1 MPRATQ
7 NTRPLPPQNSR
18 FDRIRNLGRKKT
30 VYRPVAQ
37 GRRRNTINTAF
48 KRIKQWRPPKVP
60 EGITRI
66 ASSWWL
72 EILGSLLVIL
82 SFSGLVAILH
92 DYQGKPQPN
101 WPLGFSFNTALS
113 VLGALFR
120 APALFI
126 VAEGVGQLKWLW
138 LSNKRP
144 LSDLSAYDEATR
156 GPWGATRLLWVARWR
171 DIFAFLGALIIIA
184 SLGLDPFTQ
193 AVVSYY
199 PCIGSD
205 YHATSSISHIN
216 SFFSQA
222 VGYNLPTWALL
233 AMDAS
238 FTDPTSIKPKFTCT
252 ASTCSFL
259 DSYHTVGICS
269 RCVDVSTELHTNCT
283 AGIRGGCSYTLSVPY
298 PGNVTV
304 NTTAGYTISPAV
316 GGKVDDLTYANW
328 QVFSVQKF
336 KSIMSPEGVMVPLGT
351 NGTSPHHQ
359 SSSIDLVSAWPVL
372 GCRCHL
378 YYCIRT
384 YTATIEHGVLH
395 ETLQSTSAN
404 WSSYTKET
412 PVLGTVRVS
421 CLKPEIQAYLLN
433 SGYIAAGT
441 QWMPWN
447 GTYLNGTE
455 AQEHISQAL
464 DPVIPVNCVYQ
475 IQILSSGLN
484 WTPEEVFSD
493 PLTGSLN
500 GTGFNKN
507 IRLAPSSRSLLAGL
521 YNNGTLSVE
530 SLGRAFDNFTTAA
543 TNYMRL
549 GTATIPRNITSLLPT
564 NINTPVALN
573 PVPGK
578 AEDWNHP
585 VTGKAFIDTTCIHV
599 RWPWLALPA
608 AIFVGTLIL
617 FAMLIFKTAHDREL
631 EVWKSSQN
639 ALIWHG
645 IDGSAELES
654 VTLITKKQM
663 DVRSKEINVR
673 LKKTGM
679 GWKLVQDG

>member
-1 MPRATQ
+1 
-7 NTRPLPPQNSR
+7 
-18 FDRIRNLGRKKT
+18 
-30 VYRPVAQ
+30 
-37 GRRRNTINTAF
+37 
-48 KRIKQWRPPKVP
+48 
-60 EGITRI
+60 
-66 ASSWWL
+66 
-72 EILGSLLVIL
+72 
-82 SFSGLVAILH
+82 
-92 DYQGKPQPN
+92 
-101 WPLGFSFNTALS
+101 
-113 VLGALFR
+113 
-120 APALFI
+120 
-126 VAEGVGQLKWLW
+126 
-138 LSNKRP
+138 
-144 LSDLSAYDEATR
+144 
-156 GPWGATRLLWVARWR
+156 
-171 DIFAFLGALIIIA
+171 
-184 SLGLDPFTQ
+184 
-193 AVVSYY
+193 
-199 PCIGSD
+199 
-205 YHATSSISHIN
+205 
-216 SFFSQA
+216 
-222 VGYNLPTWALL
+222 
-233 AMDAS
+233 
-238 FTDPTSIKPKFTCT
+238 
-252 ASTCSFL
+252 
-259 DSYHTVGICS
+259 
-269 RCVDVSTELHTNCT
+269 
-283 AGIRGGCSYTLSVPY
+283 
-298 PGNVTV
+298 
-304 NTTAGYTISPAV
+304 
-316 GGKVDDLTYANW
+316 
-328 QVFSVQKF
+328 
-336 KSIMSPEGVMVPLGT
+336 
-351 NGTSPHHQ
+351 
-359 SSSIDLVSAWPVL
+359 
-372 GCRCHL
+372 
-378 YYCIRT
+378 
-384 YTATIEHGVLH
+384 
-395 ETLQSTSAN
+395 
-404 WSSYTKET
+404 
-412 PVLGTVRVS
+412 
-421 CLKPEIQAYLLN
+421 LN

-507 IRLAPSSRSLLAGL
+507 IRLVPSSRSLFAGL